1 MLDISHKCTT
11 FVYNKQHF
19 TMKIEVSIGEVV
31 DKYTILMIKSS
42 KIQDPAKLENVNK
55 ELTYLIDV
63 LKKEDPLM
71 TDYALTKALFEI
83 NKELWKV
90 EDELRDLE
98 RAKDFGKEFVT
109 LARNVYKLN
118 DKRADI
124 KKEINMKHNS
134 DFVEEKSYQPY

>member
-1 MLDISHKCTT
+1 
-11 FVYNKQHF
+11 
-19 TMKIEVSIGEVV
+19 MKIEVSLGEIV

-42 KIQDPAKLENVNK
+42 KIYDVAKLENVTK

-63 LKKEDPLM
+63 LKTEDPLM
-71 TDYALTKALFEI
+71 TDYPLTKALFEI
-83 NKELWKV
+83 NKALWNV
-90 EDELRDLE
+90 EDLLRDFE
-98 RAKDFGKEFVT
+98 RAKSFGKEFVD

-124 KKEINMKHNS
+124 KKQINMKFGS

>member
-1 MLDISHKCTT
+1 
-11 FVYNKQHF
+11 
-19 TMKIEVSIGEVV
+19 MKIEVSIGEVV

-42 KIQDPAKLENVNK
+42 KIQDPVKLENINK

-90 EDELRDLE
+90 EDDLRDLE
-98 RAKDFGKEFVT
+98 RVKDFGKEFVT

-118 DKRADI
+118 DERARI
-124 KKEINMKHNS
+124 KKEINMKYGS
-134 DFVEEKSYQPY
+134 EFVEEKSYQPY

>member
-1 MLDISHKCTT
+1 M
-11 FVYNKQHF
+11 Q
-19 TMKIEVSIGEVV
+19 IEVSIGEIV
-31 DKYTILMIKSS
+31 DKYTILTIKSS
-42 KIQDPAKLENVNK
+42 KIQDPVKLENVKK
-55 ELTYLIDV
+55 ELTYLINI

-71 TDYALTKALFEI
+71 TDYALTKALLEI

-90 EDELRDLE
+90 EDDLRDLE
-98 RAKDFGKEFVT
+98 RVKDFGKEFVT

-124 KKEINMKHNS
+124 KKQINMKFGS

>member
-1 MLDISHKCTT
+1 M
-11 FVYNKQHF
+11 Q
-19 TMKIEVSIGEVV
+19 IEVSIGEIV
-31 DKYTILMIKSS
+31 DKYTILTIKAA
-42 KIQDPAKLENVNK
+42 KIQDPVKLENVKK
-55 ELTYLIDV
+55 ELTYLIDI

-71 TDYALTKALFEI
+71 TDYALTKTLLEI

-98 RAKDFGKEFVT
+98 RAKDFGKEFII

-124 KKEINMKHNS
+124 KKQINMKFGSN
-134 DFVEEKSYQPY
+134 FVEEKSYQPY

>member
-1 MLDISHKCTT
+1 M
-11 FVYNKQHF
+11 Q
-19 TMKIEVSIGEVV
+19 IEVSIGEIV
-31 DKYTILMIKSS
+31 DKYTILTIKAA
-42 KIQDPAKLENVNK
+42 KIQDPIKLENVKK

-71 TDYALTKALFEI
+71 TDYALTKALLEV

-90 EDELRDLE
+90 EDDLRDLE
-98 RAKDFGKEFVT
+98 RAKDFGKEFVI

-124 KKEINMKHNS
+124 KKQINMKHGSN
-134 DFVEEKSYQPY
+134 FVEEKSYQPY

>member
-1 MLDISHKCTT
+1 M
-11 FVYNKQHF
+11 N
-19 TMKIEVSIGEVV
+19 IEVSIGEVV

-42 KIQDPAKLENVNK
+42 KIQDPAKLQNINK

-71 TDYALTKALFEI
+71 TDYSLTKALFEI

-90 EDELRDLE
+90 EDELRNLE
-98 RAKDFGKEFVT
+98 RAKDFGEEFVKF
-109 LARNVYKLN
+109 ARNVYKLN

>member
-1 MLDISHKCTT
+1 M
-11 FVYNKQHF
+11 Q
-19 TMKIEVSIGEVV
+19 IEVSIGEIV
-31 DKYTILMIKSS
+31 DKYTILTIKAA
-42 KIQDPAKLENVNK
+42 KIQDPVKLENVKK

-71 TDYALTKALFEI
+71 TDYALTKALLEI

-98 RAKDFGKEFVT
+98 RAKDFGKEFVI

-124 KKEINMKHNS
+124 KKQINMKFGSN
-134 DFVEEKSYQPY
+134 FVEEKSYQPY

>member
-1 MLDISHKCTT
+1 
-11 FVYNKQHF
+11 
-19 TMKIEVSIGEVV
+19 MKIEVSIGEVV
-31 DKYTILMIKSS
+31 DKYTILMIKAS

-71 TDYALTKALFEI
+71 TDYPLTKALLEI
-83 NKELWKV
+83 NKALWNI
-90 EDELRDLE
+90 EDLIRDFE
-98 RAKDFGKEFVT
+98 RAKDFGKKFVI

-124 KKEINMKHNS
+124 KKEINMTFGS

>member
-1 MLDISHKCTT
+1 M
-11 FVYNKQHF
+11 Q
-19 TMKIEVSIGEVV
+19 IEVSIGEIV

-42 KIQDPAKLENVNK
+42 KIQDPAKLQNVNK
-55 ELTYLIDV
+55 ELEYLIDV

-71 TDYALTKALFEI
+71 TDYALTKALLEI

-124 KKEINMKHNS
+124 KKEINMKHGSN
-134 DFVEEKSYQPY
+134 FIEEKSYQPY

>member
-1 MLDISHKCTT
+1 M
-11 FVYNKQHF
+11 Q
-19 TMKIEVSIGEVV
+19 IEVSIGEVV
-31 DKYTILMIKSS
+31 DKYTILTIKSS

-55 ELTYLIDV
+55 ELTYLIGV

-71 TDYALTKALFEI
+71 TDYALTKALLEI

-90 EDELRDLE
+90 EDDLRDLE

-124 KKEINMKHNS
+124 KKQINMKHGS

>member
-1 MLDISHKCTT
+1 M
-11 FVYNKQHF
+11 Q
-19 TMKIEVSIGEVV
+19 IEVSIGEIV
-31 DKYTILMIKSS
+31 DKYTILTIKSS
-42 KIQDPAKLENVNK
+42 KIQDPVKLENVKK

-71 TDYALTKALFEI
+71 TDYALTKALLEI

-90 EDELRDLE
+90 EDDLRDLE

-124 KKEINMKHNS
+124 KKQINMKFGS

>member
-1 MLDISHKCTT
+1 
-11 FVYNKQHF
+11 
-19 TMKIEVSIGEVV
+19 MKIEVSIGEIV

-42 KIQDPAKLENVNK
+42 KIQDPVKLENINK
-55 ELTYLIDV
+55 ELTYLVDV

-71 TDYALTKALFEI
+71 TDYPLTKALFEI

-90 EDELRDLE
+90 EDDLRDLE
-98 RAKDFGKEFVT
+98 RVKDFDKEFII

-124 KKEINMKHNS
+124 KKQINMKFGS